1 MLIRAIRAIRVYLK
15 DLVFETAKNNNKL
28 FLFLQHKINIS
39 RKWKIGL
46 SEKLKRKT
54 ISPLLK

>member
-1 MLIRAIRAIRVYLK
+1 MLISAIRVYLK

-54 ISPLLK
+54 ISLLLK